1 MNIGVYWHKKVVVH
15 VQVTEIRTVNQ
26 PKILHAGAYSRWQDA
41 KPRKGAA
48 AGHRH
53 LPWHGGEPKMELEK
67 GSQGDNSN
75 WSDSKTAL
83 LQSKDAPLLKNEKIV
98 H

>member
-1 MNIGVYWHKKVVVH
+1 MCLEMKQKLTTSRKHG
-15 VQVTEIRTVNQ
+15 
-26 PKILHAGAYSRWQDA
+26 GAYSRLAGCQT
-41 KPRKGAA
+41 KEKAA

-53 LPWHGGEPKMELEK
+53 LPWHQQEPKMELEK

-83 LQSKDAPLLKNEKIV
+83 LPRPKSKDAPSLKD
-98 H
+98 

>member
-1 MNIGVYWHKKVVVH
+1 MLGNETKAD
-15 VQVTEIRTVNQ
+15 NQ
-26 PKILHAGAYSRWQDA
+26 PKAWWTIGGAYSRLAGCQTKEKA
-41 KPRKGAA
+41 T

-53 LPWHGGEPKMELEK
+53 LPWHQQEPKMELEK

-83 LQSKDAPLLKNEKIV
+83 LPRPKSKDAPSLKD
-98 H
+98 